1 MGARFAL
8 ILGGI
13 SIAFLGVIFRLY
25 DLQLNEGA
33 YYFAQAE
40 SQRTLANMKSSLRGT
55 IYFVDKK
62 GVKFPAASSKEFPE
76 IYVDSSKIEDK
87 QEVASAIALIADI
100 TPDEALKKLST
111 KSEYISIIK
120 KASNSQIT
128 KVGDLAQKGIYVRNY
143 SSRSYGTGNLF
154 AQAIGF
160 VGPDDKQAADIGRT
174 GLEKFYNEKLSGV
187 SKEKDSGDKNDD
199 NRLLPGEDLL
209 IGIDLSVQKEAELIL
224 GNLITSSK
232 SKSGTVIVQEPKTGK
247 IIAMGSLPSF
257 DPNNYSAG
265 NMENFVNSAIEKVYE
280 PGSVFKVLTM
290 AAGIDSGKFTP
301 NTTYYDEGFVKL
313 SGYTIKNWD
322 GKAYGKVTMT
332 NIIEKSLNTGTAYA
346 EKLIGHATFSEYI
359 RKFGFGEKTNIDLP
373 GEVKGDLRNINLKS
387 SAVAFANAA
396 FGQGVSVTPL
406 QMITS
411 ISAIANGGLLMR
423 PYLNL
428 GLGSKEVQRVISED
442 TAKKVTDMMVSAVD
456 KAHLAA
462 IDGYSVAGKTGTA
475 QVPDLK
481 RGGYTD
487 DVVDTYI
494 GFAPAT
500 NPKFTIL
507 IKIDEPEGAPLAGVT
522 VVPAFQ
528 NLAKFLLQH
537 YSIPPDRINN

>member
-1 MGARFAL
+1 MGTRFAL

-13 SIAFLGVIFRLY
+13 SIAFFGVIFRLY
-25 DLQLNEGA
+25 DLQLNDGS

-55 IYFVDKK
+55 IYLVNQK
-62 GVKFPAASSKEFPE
+62 GEKFPAASSKEFPE

-87 QEVASAIALIADI
+87 QEVANALAIIADI

-111 KSEYISIIK
+111 KNEYISIIK
-120 KASNSQIT
+120 KANNSQIT
-128 KVGDLAQKGIYVRNY
+128 KVGELAQKGIYVRNY

-160 VGPDDKQAADIGRT
+160 VGPDDKQAADVGRT

-187 SKEKDSGDKNDD
+187 SKEKDSEDKNDD

-209 IGIDLSVQKEAELIL
+209 VGIDLSVQKEAELIL
-224 GNLITSSK
+224 SNLITSSK

-247 IIAMGSLPSF
+247 IIAMGSLPNF

-265 NMENFVNSAIEKVYE
+265 KMENYINPCVEKVYE

-290 AAGIDSGKFTP
+290 AAGIDSGKLTP
-301 NTTYYDEGFVKL
+301 DTTYYDEGFVKL

-346 EKLIGHATFSEYI
+346 EKLIGHATFSEYV

-373 GEVKGDLRNINLKS
+373 GEVKGDLRNINPKS

-428 GLGSKEVQRVISED
+428 GLEASEVRRVISED
-442 TAKKVTDMMVSAVD
+442 TAKKVTEMMVSAVD
-456 KAHLAA
+456 KGHLAQ

-481 RGGYTD
+481 HGGYTEN
-487 DVVDTYI
+487 VVDTYI

-500 NPKFTIL
+500 NPRFTIL
-507 IKIDEPEGAPLAGVT
+507 IKIDEPEGAPLAGTT
-522 VVPAFQ
+522 VVPAFKS
-528 NLAKFLLQH
+528 LAKFLLH
-537 YSIPPDRINN
+537 YYSLSPDRINN